1 MRAMSSGLASGPAM
15 IEAGSPGARWI
26 STKATVAT
34 TRMTGMSASRRRA
47 TYVFTRPASLRQPDV
62 PEGHFARGVVAV
74 QLLARHLQREEV
86 AELHAADVL
95 VEDRLRLV
103 PHRLPPARLA
113 LARDRVQP
121 AVLFLMAPP
130 ARPVALHARVLGG
143 GGVERDAGGEGGP
156 DLPLCCTVAQRPPVH
171 DPEDDL

>member
-62 PEGHFARGVVAV
+62 PEGHLAGGMVVV
-74 QLLARHLQREEV
+74 QLPTRHLPREEV

-95 VEDRLRLV
+95 VEDRLHLV
-103 PHRLPPARLA
+103 PHRFPPTRLA
-113 LARDRVQP
+113 LAHDPAQP
-121 AVLFLMAPP
+121 AALFIAAPP
-130 ARPVALHARVLGG
+130 ARPVALHA
-143 GGVERDAGGEGGP
+143 
-156 DLPLCCTVAQRPPVH
+156 
-171 DPEDDL
+171 

>member
-62 PEGHFARGVVAV
+62 PEGHLAGGMVAV
-74 QLLARHLQREEV
+74 QLLARDLEGEKV
-86 AELHAADVL
+86 AELHAAHVL
-95 VEDRLRLV
+95 VEDRLHLA
-103 PHRLPPARLA
+103 PHALSPARLP
-113 LARDRVQP
+113 LAPHHVQP
-121 AVLFLMAPP
+121 PDPFLS
-130 ARPVALHARVLGG
+130 AL
-143 GGVERDAGGEGGP
+143 
-156 DLPLCCTVAQRPPVH
+156 T
-171 DPEDDL
+171 

>member
-62 PEGHFARGVVAV
+62 PEGHLAGGRVAV
-74 QLLARHLQREEV
+74 QLLARDLEGEKV
-86 AELHAADVL
+86 AELPAPDVL
-95 VEDRLRLV
+95 VENRLNL
-103 PHRLPPARLA
+103 
-113 LARDRVQP
+113 
-121 AVLFLMAPP
+121 APP
-130 ARPVALHARVLGG
+130 GLCQARPALPC
-143 GGVERDAGGEGGP
+143 DAAHP
-156 DLPLCCTVAQRPPVH
+156 A
-171 DPEDDL
+171 